1 MFRSSDDR
9 LWVGTEFYSAQGLQI
24 KAEAWKITCKYC
36 KYVSVRLFPLP
47 NLCIYFKFFPNLFSA
62 EFLTSQNKKAGIL
75 NFFFVIPYPIFIHTL
90 WLRALRTSDE
100 IKDHSLKKYKSNF

>member
-1 MFRSSDDR
+1 MQEIQNNMI
-9 LWVGTEFYSAQGLQI
+9 L
-24 KAEAWKITCKYC
+24 ITY
-36 KYVSVRLFPLP
+36 
-47 NLCIYFKFFPNLFSA
+47 LCIYFKFFPNLFSA